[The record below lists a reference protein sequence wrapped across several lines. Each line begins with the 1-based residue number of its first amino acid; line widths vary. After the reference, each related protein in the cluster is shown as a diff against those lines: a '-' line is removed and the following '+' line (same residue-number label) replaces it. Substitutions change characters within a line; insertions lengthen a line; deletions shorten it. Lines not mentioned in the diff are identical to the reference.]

1 MFPCLSQVI
10 LWKNYEN
17 AMICDDQYC
26 INKST
31 APWYHH
37 ITNAFH
43 CKLSHR
49 LRKKGKQETELNMK
63 FWSRKTEIVFS
74 RSPIVLKM
82 YFYIVPACTLM
93 VLSFITASKSSLAQ
107 TDLFYALNEH
117 LSNESLGG
125 ICSCNSARHNS
136 KELIQLIVASPPEFY
151 KRPCQNL
158 CSDLFKVS
166 IKCQRFQLYPKI
178 IF

>member
-1 MFPCLSQVI
+1 
-10 LWKNYEN
+10 
-17 AMICDDQYC
+17 
-26 INKST
+26 
-31 APWYHH
+31 
-37 ITNAFH
+37 
-43 CKLSHR
+43 
-49 LRKKGKQETELNMK
+49 
-63 FWSRKTEIVFS
+63 
-74 RSPIVLKM
+74 
-82 YFYIVPACTLM
+82 M

-158 CSDLFKVS
+158 CSDLFKVFNQMSEISTLSKDQFSKPLVKVATNS
-166 IKCQRFQLYPKI
+166 IKI
-178 IF
+178 G